1 MKVNTE
7 RNSSIE
13 VLRIIAMAMVL
24 LTHYNWSMLGAAKSH
39 VVFDAV
45 GGARII
51 FESCIVICVNL
62 FLLISGYFGLRFKLK
77 SICNI
82 GVLVISVLLLEF
94 LSEQLLV
101 PHFLN
106 REPEPITFIS
116 VLNPILF
123 ISSSDYFVVDYIFLM
138 VLSPILNTFI
148 NANGKKILPLV
159 LILLGI
165 ELWFDCVR
173 PNQYFGINGG
183 YSIIHFIIMYMVA
196 RCLYLYKSEL
206 EKIKQV
212 QWIVLYLVCAALVTI
227 MYVLKADCALYYS
240 NPLVVIESVAF
251 FMLFV
256 NKSFYNRAI
265 NWIASGTF
273 SVYILH
279 RYNPVHY
286 IMMSVDTTLFS
297 NQPFYLYVLYSIP
310 FLVAIFMFAVCFD
323 KLVGFVR
330 KPVMAYCDK
339 LQSSHLNC
347 INTFN

>member
-1 MKVNTE
+1 M
-7 RNSSIE
+7 
-13 VLRIIAMAMVL
+13 RIA
-24 LTHYNWSMLGAAKSH
+24 
-39 VVFDAV
+39 
-45 GGARII
+45 
-51 FESCIVICVNL
+51 FESLIVICVNL
-62 FLLISGYFGLRFKLK
+62 FLLISGYYGLKFKLK
-77 SICNI
+77 SIASI
-82 GVLVISVLLLEF
+82 GVLVSIVLII
-94 LSEQLLV
+94 QLLAEFFV
-101 PHFLN
+101 APLFLH
-106 REPEPITFIS
+106 RESDITFKALID
-116 VLNPILF
+116 PFLF
-123 ISSSDYFVVDYIFLM
+123 LSSSDYFVVDYIFLII
-138 VLSPILNTFI
+138 LSPILNTFI

-286 IMMSVDTTLFS
+286 IMMTVDTTLFS